1 MKKLLLLLVSIISL
15 TAANAQTYTMG
26 GLGTVSTCSGTF
38 YDNGGAGLNYGN
50 NRRDTVTFCP
60 ATAGKQIRLTFTQ
73 FDLESNW
80 DFMYVYDGN
89 NTAAP
94 LIGVYTG
101 GTIPGT
107 LTSYNFAGCLTIVVT
122 TDSSGVASGWAA
134 NISCI
139 NVQPPHPSDTTCALS
154 TGICTNT
161 PLVYSA
167 NYGTNAPAFSSAYD
181 CLTTSPNPVWLHIQA
196 ASTGTINYNLTGFDS
211 TATRDVDFI
220 VWGPFASESAMCS
233 GYSTSNVLDCSYS
246 ASNVENVTINVVAGQ
261 FYLILI
267 TNFSN
272 NPSTITLSQAPGS
285 TATTNC
291 NIGCNVVD
299 IVTTNG
305 VCNPATNTDT
315 LSGFVIAR
323 NRPVSGVM
331 KLSVSCGGI
340 DTLLIPM
347 PVASDTIYFKIPNVT
362 STGGNCVITAQ
373 FTSNPLCTFSKTFT
387 SPSPC
392 VCISQAA
399 ADSVVCA
406 GGGTL
411 LKTTPVSGA
420 SYLWTGP
427 NGFSANGQYV
437 HLTNMT
443 AAQTGWYKV
452 TVSGPSCLTYD
463 SVFVRVVS
471 AFNVSMSALSDTI
484 CLHANTAIS
493 VTASPANL
501 GPFVYQ
507 WFPSTIVDSPN
518 AAMNIVHPIQDT
530 TYCVDVSSA
539 AGCVVSACH
548 KIYVRG
554 NAPTL
559 SVLSSR
565 DNLCIDDTVT
575 LIPRPLFTD
584 LVSCGTIPLANA
596 CLTPGPQ
603 PTVKIGTTTAG
614 SVTQSPFQGDWHG
627 VRAQYLYK
635 ASELQAMGLYSG
647 TFTTL
652 GFYVTSKVSAAN
664 WNFNGFTI
672 KMGCTN
678 LTALTTYVSGLPI
691 VFQPQSIVSNAGLN
705 TFDLTDP
712 YNWDGSSNI
721 IVEVCYDN
729 TALSNWSLNDQ
740 VETSTAFT
748 GATVFRRTDS
758 APGCGL
764 TTGFTVYADRP
775 NLYVAMCLPQTNL
788 TYNWSPATGL
798 DCTNCQNPIATIHQ
812 DATYQLQIAD
822 GNCTNSG
829 SVTVHINP
837 GVVVSAGND
846 TSLCSGGG
854 SAQLHAVQVSP
865 APPVCVPTYNVSA
878 IPYSPIAAP
887 GTTNPIATTS
897 GGCTFNDDY
906 YSNPITFPFPFQY
919 FCSTVNT
926 FQASLNGYLTLNGA
940 PVCASYGNTTMP
952 AAAAPNNVVALGW
965 QDMNVQNATSS
976 IDYFVSGTAPNRILV
991 VRYNNMRHYN
1001 STTQKLDGQVLFYEG
1016 TNVIEMHVNTDG
1028 YNGGA
1033 HSQGIENANGT
1044 VAYNLSGRNNQTY
1057 SISSPDGVRF
1067 TPNSI
1072 GISISNYLWTTTTG
1086 GSFTPANNVVNP
1098 TVSPTQTSD
1107 YAVAVTF
1114 SNGCVSHDTVKVAV
1128 GSFPFTGVTAT
1139 PDSICVGGS
1148 SQLQFNGTGAVN
1160 YKWSPAL
1167 TLNDSTIANPVASPQ
1182 ATTTYT
1188 VTATNAQGCIAN
1200 GSVKVNVRV
1209 HTPPITLGG
1218 PQTICYSDSV
1228 SLSPSGSPYNS
1239 YTWYADNGTSIGTG
1253 ATQFAHPAHTYY
1265 VDINDGSCTYRS
1277 DTAVIS
1283 SFPIPLVHVG
1293 PDTMLCPGGIVTLQ
1307 ATGGFNSYSWHGS
1320 ASTSSVATVSTA
1332 GNYYLTVTDA
1342 NSCSYFSDTATVDFF
1357 NVVRPTITPKND
1369 GFCPGAAV
1377 NLNGTAGLNNYLWN
1391 TTATTSSISANTVGT
1406 YWYSA
1411 LDANNCVVQ
1420 SDTATVV
1427 AKPLPVISFNVPKNP
1442 ICSTDT
1448 IVIDAGQQPGVTYT
1462 WMPGNLSGPTLLVT
1476 SANTYSVEADL
1487 NGCLKDS
1494 TVTIGGLA
1502 SPVVSL
1508 PAQTDSCT
1516 CTGSVNLAVTTVSG
1530 TVAGYSWS
1538 SNAGAVGDVSNVTVS
1553 SSGVYTVTVHDSQN
1567 CTAVASGAVNLYCL
1581 TAMIMLSDQGDTS
1594 IFVGDS
1600 AVLSAMTSY
1609 SGGLTYS
1616 WTPAS
1621 ALSNATDSVTATH
1634 SDSSQVYHLEVL
1646 DVIHG
1651 CRASD
1656 SIRIEVISEGKFA
1669 MPTAFTPNGD
1679 GRNDR
1684 FYPVLNN
1691 GDRSVA
1697 KVTAFRIY
1705 NRWGQTVYDNVQSP
1719 GWDGTYN
1726 GQPQVS
1732 ETYTYFIQVTVPK
1745 VGHPDETETITKQ
1758 GSFLL
1763 WR

>member
-1 MKKLLLLLVSIISL
+1 MRKFYFLAIMSL
-15 TAANAQTYTMG
+15 SVVLAFGQCNTQLIGNNFCANAPSINACMLG
-26 GLGTVSTCSGTF
+26 GGNCIGSNNSNLTSSSPGNLSTAFCGSIENNQF
-38 YDNGGAGLNYGN
+38 YQFVAAA
-50 NRRDTVTFCP
+50 TSVTFNFQASGCSSGFGIQGAVFSTPDCSTFTSMACDGVGSQNFSITASPLIIGNTYYLMIDGYAGDVCTNIQLTSSNGISATINSTVVTTP
-60 ATAGKQIRLTFTQ
+60 ATCGSNNGTATITGSGGIAPYTIALDGSSTFVPNVTLTGLSAGVHNYIIKDAFGCTGTGSFT
-73 FDLESNW
+73 
-80 DFMYVYDGN
+80 
-89 NTAAP
+89 
-94 LIGVYTG
+94 IGVNKTVVSADQNYCTGGGPLTITATG
-101 GTIPGT
+101 GTQFHWSPTAGIISANADSSVIQVAPSAT
-107 LTSYNFAGCLTIVVT
+107 TSYVVT
-122 TDSSGVASGWAA
+122 
-134 NISCI
+134 
-139 NVQPPHPSDTTCALS
+139 SDL
-154 TGICTNT
+154 
-161 PLVYSA
+161 
-167 NYGTNAPAFSSAYD
+167 
-181 CLTTSPNPVWLHIQA
+181 PNPCKNKD
-196 ASTGTINYNLTGFDS
+196 T
-211 TATRDVDFI
+211 
-220 VWGPFASESAMCS
+220 
-233 GYSTSNVLDCSYS
+233 
-246 ASNVENVTINVVAGQ
+246 VV
-261 FYLILI
+261 
-267 TNFSN
+267 
-272 NPSTITLSQAPGS
+272 ITL
-285 TATTNC
+285 
-291 NIGCNVVD
+291 
-299 IVTTNG
+299 
-305 VCNPATNTDT
+305 
-315 LSGFVIAR
+315 
-323 NRPVSGVM
+323 VS
-331 KLSVSCGGI
+331 
-340 DTLLIPM
+340 
-347 PVASDTIYFKIPNVT
+347 
-362 STGGNCVITAQ
+362 
-373 FTSNPLCTFSKTFT
+373 TFT
-387 SPSPC
+387 
-392 VCISQAA
+392 AA
-399 ADSVVCA
+399 I
-406 GGGTL
+406 
-411 LKTTPVSGA
+411 
-420 SYLWTGP
+420 
-427 NGFSANGQYV
+427 
-437 HLTNMT
+437 
-443 AAQTGWYKV
+443 AATQ
-452 TVSGPSCLTYD
+452 
-463 SVFVRVVS
+463 
-471 AFNVSMSALSDTI
+471 DTI
-484 CLHANTAIS
+484 CLHANTALSINPTPS
-493 VTASPANL
+493 SEGPFTVLWSPAGVLSATSGNSVVAT
-501 GPFVYQ
+501 PF
-507 WFPSTIVDSPN
+507 T
-518 AAMNIVHPIQDT
+518 DT
-530 TYCVDVSSA
+530 TVCVSINSA
-539 AGCVVSACH
+539 AGCLVQDCH
-548 KIYVRG
+548 RIYVRG
-554 NAPTL
+554 SAPAL
-559 SVLSSR
+559 SIVSSR

-991 VRYNNMRHYN
+991 VRYNNMRHYS

-1028 YNGGA
+1028 YTGA

-1067 TPNSI
+1067 TPNSV
-1072 GISISNYLWTTTTG
+1072 GISITNYQWTTTTG
-1086 GSFTPANNVVNP
+1086 GSFTPSANVFNPVVTP
-1098 TVSPTQTSD
+1098 SQTSD

-1114 SNGCVSHDTVKVAV
+1114 SNGCVSHDTVRVAV
-1128 GSFPFTGVTAT
+1128 GNFPFTGVTAT

-1148 SQLQFNGTGAVN
+1148 SQLQFNGTGGVT
-1160 YKWSPAL
+1160 YKWSPAAGL
-1167 TLNDSTIANPVASPQ
+1167 SDSAIVNPVASPYNS
-1182 ATTTYT
+1182 TSYS
-1188 VTATNAQGCIAN
+1188 VTATNAQGCSAS
-1200 GSVKVNVRV
+1200 GSVNVVVRS
-1209 HTPPITLGG
+1209 HSPISLGG
-1218 PQTICYSDSV
+1218 AQTICYSDSV
-1228 SLSPSGSPYNS
+1228 SLSPSGSPYTS
-1239 YTWYADNGTSIGTG
+1239 YAWFDENGTALGSGASQFGYPSHSYYAD
-1253 ATQFAHPAHTYY
+1253 
-1265 VDINDGSCTYRS
+1265 VNDGYCTYRS
-1277 DTAVIS
+1277 DTAVVNM
-1283 SFPIPLVHVG
+1283 FAIPVVTVS
-1293 PDTMLCPGGIVTLQ
+1293 PDTSICPGDSVVLHASSGYSTYVW
-1307 ATGGFNSYSWHGS
+1307 NSS
-1320 ASTSSVATVSTA
+1320 ASTSSAATVSA
-1332 GNYYLTVTDA
+1332 VGNYFVTVTDA
-1342 NSCSYFSDTATVDFF
+1342 NNCRYFSDTA
-1357 NVVRPTITPKND
+1357 NVGFYTLQPVFVNPKTASICPIGGSPAVLNADAGLTNYSWNSGEVTPTINPAVIGTYWYSARDNHTCLVHSDTGTVNYFVVTPPVVSPKNA
-1369 GFCPGAAV
+1369 GICP
-1377 NLNGTAGLNNYLWN
+1377 AGSTTLSAQSGYSNFVWN
-1391 TTATTSSISANTVGT
+1391 TTETTSSISANTVGT